1 MAISQAKKLE
11 IITKHAKKFTA
22 KSEATPILQGVHY
35 SADGSVVATDR
46 HTLIR
51 IGGAHNFTEAFT
63 SHAKTG
69 APIDGQYPDTS
80 RIIPMD
86 LPTQIALVSD
96 WPRRDDIKDAIA
108 RTKVALEATKLSGD
122 KTYIARLTLVGTDVR
137 LSANND
143 ETPYRFSAGISAD
156 TFGPDAEVSFN
167 AEYLLN
173 ALNVFKDAGS
183 RRVIIGVTGEASP
196 IVLRDEEN
204 EIDVIVLP
212 YRVPKEA
219 AA

>member
-11 IITKHAKKFTA
+11 LITKHAKKFTA
-22 KSEATPILQGVHY
+22 TSEATPVLQGVHY
-35 SADGSVVATDR
+35 SADGSVIATDR

-69 APIDGQYPDTS
+69 ATIDGTFPDTS
-80 RIIPMD
+80 RIIPME
-86 LPTQIALVSD
+86 LPTQITLIRVGAN
-96 WPRRDDIKDAIA
+96 RDDINGAIA
-108 RTKVALEATKLSGD
+108 RTKVALEATKLSGN
-122 KTYIARLTLVGTDVR
+122 KTYTARLTLVGADVR

-143 ETPYRFSAGISAD
+143 DTPFRFSAGINAD
-156 TFGPDAEVSFN
+156 IYGPDAEVSFN

-183 RRVIIGVTGEASP
+183 TRVIIGIISASSP

-204 EIDVIVLP
+204 EIDVVVLP

-219 AA
+219 A